1 MTFKEK
7 DKVEVIG
14 YNHFV
19 SIGKVGEIIEIN
31 SYGYNFSDSKE
42 MIQLTV
48 EFENNIIAYL
58 NPDIV
63 KKI

>member
-1 MTFKEK
+1 MKFKEK

-14 YNHFV
+14 YNPFV
-19 SIGKVGEIIEIN
+19 SIGKVGEVIEVN
-31 SYGYNFSDSKE
+31 SYGYNFSDGTE

-58 NPDIV
+58 NPDVIR
-63 KKI
+63 KI